1 MDINDMKDV
10 GSTNQYSNGNEGS
23 WDAHKLVRAYI
34 SIAWKISNTYRI
46 DYSSLFQ
53 NDPIPFQ
60 KLRGDYQIKVR
71 RIAAV
76 ISAFTGNDM
85 NESDPYKIIR
95 SVFPYIG
102 EYGSALKQSI
112 IDVSDFELLKAKL
125 CEAASDESWWV
136 EGFLRLFERDSSTDR
151 GDLLSVLL
159 AYRIATENFC
169 FDNIFSGIYEA
180 SAVFGIG
187 QKTIEGLYYPKLEE
201 CNMKV
206 DDMIVLL
213 LGNTFKGSF
222 TQQELIEHY
231 NYPTTTDEEL
241 LDWEAD

>member
-1 MDINDMKDV
+1 MKDV

-34 SIAWKISNTYRI
+34 SIAWKISNTYKI
-46 DYSSLFQ
+46 GCSFLFQ

-85 NESDPYKIIR
+85 KESDPYELIR
-95 SVFPYIG
+95 SVFSVFY
-102 EYGSALKQSI
+102 YTNSRVLKQSI